1 MFCVVCNNQLMFCKC
16 PDIDERLRGL
26 RKFPNI
32 CMAWCEVCDR
42 HIDRCMCDRHIDRC
56 GSKKPN

>member
-1 MFCVVCNNQLMFCKC
+1 MFCKC